1 MDMMLTYN
9 FDEIEHT
16 VRQEIHTTSARFNE
30 ALADLRAQIAP
41 LRQTWTAAAAEAYRT
56 EQLRW
61 DQAAAALNDILFRL
75 GNAVRDGAD
84 DVSATDR
91 RAASAWGR

>member
-16 VRQEIHTTSARFNE
+16 VRQEIPTTSARFKT
-30 ALADLRAQIAP
+30 ALEELRAQIDP
-41 LRQTWTAAAAEAYRT
+41 LQQTWTAEAAEAYRT

-61 DQAAAALNDILFRL
+61 NQSAAALNDILFRL
-75 GNAVRDGAD
+75 GNAVRDGSD
-84 DVSATDR
+84 EVSATDR